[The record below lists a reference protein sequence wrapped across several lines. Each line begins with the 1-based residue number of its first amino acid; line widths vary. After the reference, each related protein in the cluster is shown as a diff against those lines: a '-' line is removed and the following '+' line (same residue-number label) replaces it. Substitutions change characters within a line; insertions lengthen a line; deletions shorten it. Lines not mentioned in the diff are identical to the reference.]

1 MSAGEGV
8 AVGVGAGVATT
19 GVTARDAASLT
30 RSGDGVAVGAALES
44 GVGDDAA
51 GEGDGAPT
59 TSGMDAGAPAG
70 AGAIDGVSMAAGADV
85 SAAPGA
91 GDGGAMTTILGRRG
105 GSSDSGVSSQAASDR
120 ATTAPIRTS
129 AAVRPNPSTILGI
142 AKPNDAAIFNAFSVF
157 HSPAAAAKGGDS
169 F

>member
-8 AVGVGAGVATT
+8 AVGVGAGVETT
-19 GVTARDAASLT
+19 GVPTSDVASLT

-44 GVGDDAA
+44 GVG
-51 GEGDGAPT
+51 APT
-59 TSGMDAGAPAG
+59 TSGMDAGAMAG
-70 AGAIDGVSMAAGADV
+70 AGAIAGVSMAVGADV
-85 SAAPGA
+85 SASPGV

-129 AAVRPNPSTILGI
+129 AAVRPSPSAILGI